1 MNHIKN
7 HLLDIDHLSK
17 DFIYDFLTETKKI
30 KYSPE
35 TSKNFNHEKNFLY
48 QLESSIKYYQSENNI
63 IITQ

>member
-17 DFIYDFLTETKKI
+17 DFIYDFFTETKKI

-35 TSKNFNHEKNFLY
+35 TSKTFIMKKIFVHYFTKTL
-48 QLESSIKYYQSENNI
+48 LGQS
-63 IITQ
+63 

>member
-17 DFIYDFLTETKKI
+17 DFIYDFFTETKKI

-35 TSKNFNHEKNFLY
+35 TSKNFNHEKNICALFY
-48 QLESSIKYYQSENNI
+48 ENS
-63 IITQ
+63 TRTK